1 MNNFYLKYLKYKKK
15 YLVLRNQLGG
25 AYIATF
31 KELNDQIIDI
41 KNDPKLKI
49 NENTDD
55 ATKTTINEQIKLLNG
70 IMVFNKNCNTSIA
83 NVKTE
88 KLSDK
93 KKIEQSIENLKVK
106 IAEYNKV
113 YEPKLSVPEFL
124 NKNINEII
132 SLIDENNSN
141 NQKLSNH
148 SQQRISDN
156 IKQNKIE
163 ELKKEEDQKANELRD
178 KELAKKGRQLAQS
191 RGAKKFK
198 EIKSEE
204 ASEKN
209 KLENETNHK
218 KESLERLEKERLE
231 RLE

>member
-31 KELNDQIIDI
+31 KELNDTLI
-41 KNDPKLKI
+41 KNKNNLQSKENPDAKTLK
-49 NENTDD
+49 
-55 ATKTTINEQIKLLNG
+55 QIEI
-70 IMVFNKNCNTSIA
+70 IMVLNKALNNNFSIS
-83 NVKTE
+83 KDI
-88 KLSDK
+88 S
-93 KKIEQSIENLKVK
+93 KIEVSINNLKNK
-106 IAEYNKV
+106 IEEYNKE

-124 NKNINEII
+124 NKSIDEII
-132 SLIDENNSN
+132 ILIDENNSK
-141 NQKLSNH
+141 NQELSNH

-163 ELKKEEDQKANELRD
+163 KLKKEEDRKANELRD
-178 KELAKKGRQLAQS
+178 KVLAEKGRQLAQS
-191 RGAKKFK
+191 RGAKTFQ
-198 EIKSEE
+198 ENKSEE
-204 ASEKN
+204 ASEKK

-231 RLE
+231 RLK